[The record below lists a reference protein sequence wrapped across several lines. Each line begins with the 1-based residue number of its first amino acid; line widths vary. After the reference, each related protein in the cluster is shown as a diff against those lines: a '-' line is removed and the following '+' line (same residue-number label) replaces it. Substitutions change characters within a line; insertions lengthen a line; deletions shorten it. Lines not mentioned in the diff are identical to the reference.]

1 MFSCSTKHL
10 VRCFL
15 GCEPFQMGGCG
26 DGKQQDFE
34 EQAPVVAKRLDKV

>member
-1 MFSCSTKHL
+1 
-10 VRCFL
+10 
-15 GCEPFQMGGCG
+15 MGGCG